1 MERGLRRSSDL
12 KEAAN
17 IVGDSLKGGGKTWGE
32 EGLVKNI

>member
-17 IVGDSLKGGGKTWGE
+17 ILGDSLKEGRKAWGE

>member
-17 IVGDSLKGGGKTWGE
+17 MVGDSLKDVGENLE
-32 EGLVKNI
+32 EGLVENI